1 MEAEIW
7 VEKYRPKTL
16 DEIVDQ
22 EEVVK
27 RLKNYVQQKNIPHL
41 LFAGPPGTGKTAT
54 AIALT
59 RDLFGENW
67 RDNFIELNAS
77 VSKNTPILVRIDG
90 QIRRVTFEEL
100 DKIYFK
106 DSNEEYVKVDNLEVL
121 TVDRNYKVAWAKVS
135 TLIRHK
141 VSKIVRVHLEG
152 GGVIELTGNHSVMIL
167 SEEGLKAIK
176 ASEINVGDYLLS
188 FTAELEGNLN
198 VVDLSNYRYK
208 AVTSR
213 TVVLNDLELNENSS
227 WVFGLYTAE
236 GAVGFKGDTSGQVVY
251 TINAEEQNLA
261 SRIRNFANYY
271 DISVYENYTASGFN
285 RERLSAKQI
294 RILST
299 QLAKFFRDNFYDG
312 NGFKAKNKRVPSFMF
327 SAKLENRLS
336 YLKGLYEGDGYGEW
350 GNVVRIFSVS
360 KDLLID
366 VAWLARISG
375 IESSIFDREVRLI
388 WRGKMNWKKS
398 DLLPAKPIISL
409 IEKIEKRIKGN
420 WRYEFRHQLYDGRGR
435 ISKDTLKRIVKMID
449 EYELSE
455 NEKKVFELLKKL
467 AYTDLHALKVKKIEL
482 VNYNDYVYDVSVP
495 NNEMFFAGNI
505 PILLHN
511 SDERGIDV
519 VRHKIKEFARTAPIG
534 GAPFKIIFLD
544 EADALTP
551 DAQAALR
558 RTMEMYSK
566 SCRFILSC
574 NYISRIIEPIQSR
587 CAVFKFK
594 PIPPE
599 AMKKR
604 LKEIAEN
611 EGVKI
616 TEDAL
621 DALVYIANGD
631 FRKAI
636 NALQGAAAL
645 GEVVTAEAIYQITAT
660 ARPEEMR
667 KLIETAL
674 SGKFLEAR
682 QILDR
687 MMVEYG
693 MSGEDIVSQLFREI
707 ISSKLDERV
716 KVMLI
721 DKLGEIDFRLTEGAH
736 DRIQLD
742 AYLAYLATIGKKL
755 S

>member
-22 EEVVK
+22 EDVVK

-59 RDLFGENW
+59 RDLFGEHW

-77 VSKNTPILVRIDG
+77 VSKDTPILVRVG
-90 QIRRVTFEEL
+90 GEVKRVTFEEL
-100 DKIYFK
+100 DGMYFK
-106 DSNEEYVKVDNLEVL
+106 GNEEYIKVNNLEVL
-121 TVDRNYKVAWAKVS
+121 TVDGNYRVRWAKAS
-135 TLIRHK
+135 ALIRHR
-141 VSKIVRVHLEG
+141 VPKILRIHLEG
-152 GGVIELTGNHSVMIL
+152 GGVLELTGNHSVMIL
-167 SEEGLKAIK
+167 DEGGLKAVK
-176 ASEINVGDYLLS
+176 ASEIKEGDYLLS
-188 FTAELEGNLN
+188 FTAKLEGKNSS
-198 VVDLSNYRYK
+198 VSLSNYRPS
-208 AVTSR
+208 VITSR
-213 TVVLNDLELNENSS
+213 TTLIDEFELNENNA
-227 WVFGLYTAE
+227 WAFGLYTAE
-236 GAVGFKGDTSGQVVY
+236 GALGFRGNTSGQVVY
-251 TINAEEQNLA
+251 TLNANEVDLINRIKDFAED
-261 SRIRNFANYY
+261 Y
-271 DISVYENYTASGFN
+271 DLSVYERFTTSGFN
-285 RERLSAKQI
+285 RSRLSARQI

-299 QLAKFFRDNFYDG
+299 QLARFFRDNFYDG
-312 NGFKAKNKRVPSFMF
+312 KGFKAGNKRVPSFIF
-327 SAKLENRLS
+327 SAKLESRLS
-336 YLKGLYEGDGYGEW
+336 YLKGFADGDGYGEW
-350 GNVVRIFSVS
+350 NKVVRISSVS

-366 VAWLARISG
+366 VVWLARISG
-375 IESSIFDREVRLI
+375 VESSIFDREVRLI
-388 WRGKMNWKKS
+388 WRGGMGYKRS
-398 DLLPAKPIISL
+398 DLLPAKPVISL
-409 IEKIEKRIKGN
+409 IEKIKDCIRGN
-420 WRYEFRHQLYDGRGR
+420 WRYKLRHQLYECKDRVSKEVLRR
-435 ISKDTLKRIVKMID
+435 ILSMVDVNGLSDDEKRAYDLI
-449 EYELSE
+449 
-455 NEKKVFELLKKL
+455 KKL
-467 AYTDLHALKVKKIEL
+467 AYTDLHAVKVKKVEL
-482 VNYNDYVYDVSVP
+482 IDYNGYVYDISVP
-495 NNEMFFAGNI
+495 NNEMFFAGNV

-566 SCRFILSC
+566 TCRFILSC

-594 PIPPE
+594 PIPAE

-604 LKEIAEN
+604 LKEIAEK

-636 NALQGAAAL
+636 NALQGASAL

-707 ISSKLDERV
+707 IASNLDERV

-742 AYLAYLATIGKKL
+742 AYLAYLATIGKKI